1 MQWPCSQIPILRFV
15 TVRLNDITNPPT
27 LYKLLMYFFSHACEA
42 SRKPANHTGTSL
54 IQKIARR
61 QRFHLESDTLLTT
74 LRKLHGSRRGAQL
87 PGHRGQITRVH
98 AMLRT
103 TENRARNK
111 LQRINSVFLVRN
123 QDLGIIPRSTSSHV
137 LRSRAITESMRSTR
151 RHIVHIRISRF
162 HNFPRSNDHLTTVTH
177 LTCDIF
183 LDRTETATS
192 SSSSWQGS

>member
-15 TVRLNDITNPPT
+15 TVCLNDITNPPT
-27 LYKLLMYFFSHACEA
+27 LYKLLVYFSHACVA
-42 SRKPANHTGTSL
+42 SHKPANHTRTSL
-54 IQKIARR
+54 IPKIARR
-61 QRFHLESDTLLTT
+61 QRFPLESDTLLTT

-87 PGHRGQITRVH
+87 PEHGEQITRVH

-103 TENRARNK
+103 TENRARKK

-137 LRSRAITESMRSTR
+137 LRSRAITETMRSTR

-162 HNFPRSNDHLTTVTH
+162 HNFPRGNDHLTTITH

-183 LDRTETATS
+183 PDGTETATS
-192 SSSSWQGS
+192 SSSSQGS